1 MNQSNYISPDDKR
14 NIEYQMKKF
23 EPDFLWYNTQILNE
37 WFNMAYVDIIK
48 TNKKRR
54 EYIRLLCQYLWRHI
68 ADAKGITDYSE
79 EIKKLKNMFNIK
91 N

>member
-1 MNQSNYISPDDKR
+1 MEKQNYISPEDKR

-23 EPDFLWYNTQILNE
+23 EPDFLLYNTQILNE
-37 WFNMAYVDIIK
+37 WFNMDYVDIIK

-68 ADAKGITDYSE
+68 ADAKGITDYSVS
-79 EIKKLKNMFNIK
+79 ISKLRIMFNIK
-91 N
+91 